1 MFQQKMTLSCDADV
15 VAAWKEALALS
26 RRVGFGLFKQA
37 CLSGAVLELCR
48 HAVEHAGKATCE
60 LAEVS
65 DGAFLRARVVVDGC
79 SPELVGPGRGRLSRE
94 INVGPALPAVK
105 LHQVVEKLE
114 AAPGTA
120 GARVTLTIHQ
130 SRTTARPFSR
140 HPQALASER
149 RR

>member
-1 MFQQKMTLSCDADV
+1 MSQQKMTLSNDADV
-15 VAAWKEALALS
+15 VAAWKQALALS
-26 RRVGFGLFKQA
+26 RRVGFSLFKQA

-48 HAVEHAGKATCE
+48 HAVEHAGKATFE
-60 LAEVS
+60 LADAS
-65 DGAFLRARVVVDGC
+65 DGAFIRARVVVDGC
-79 SPELVGPGRGRLSRE
+79 SPELMGSRGKPSRE

-105 LHQVVEKLE
+105 LHQVVETLE

-130 SRTTARPFSR
+130 SRAAKRPLAR
-140 HPQALASER
+140 HPLAAAADR

>member
-1 MFQQKMTLSCDADV
+1 MVQQKLQLSNDADV
-15 VAAWKEALALS
+15 VAAWKEALALG
-26 RRVGFGLFKQA
+26 RRVGFNLFKQA

-60 LAEVS
+60 LSDAS

-79 SPELVGPGRGRLSRE
+79 SPELLGGGRGRVSRE

-105 LHQVVEKLE
+105 LHQVVETLE
-114 AAPGTA
+114 GAPGTS

-130 SRTTARPFSR
+130 SRSASRPSGR
-140 HPQALASER
+140 RPLALAAER